1 MQKVI
6 ERKTGDGRQ
15 MTSGNG
21 GTLPRWSR
29 ENLSR
34 DFGASIVVFLVAL
47 PLCMGIA
54 MASGMPPQA
63 GIITGIIGG
72 LVVGPLSGCPL
83 QISGP
88 AAGLAV
94 IVYELLQEHGPEKL
108 CMIIMLGGAIQM
120 IAGYARIA
128 HWFRAVPPSVVNG
141 MLSGIGV
148 LIFAS
153 QFHVMVDDTSKGT
166 GIQNLISIPMAVYKG
181 IIPGPEAHHVA
192 AMIGLMTI
200 AVVLIWDKVKRGPLK
215 LIPGTLV
222 AIIAATLV
230 ASFYKLPIN
239 FVQIPSSLLGDLK
252 PADFSVLQRCYNWEF
267 LFDGLA
273 IAFVAAAETLLTATA
288 VDKMHKGERTNYDR
302 ELIAQGVGNLS
313 SGFLGGL
320 PMTGVMVRSGVN
332 VSAGGR
338 TRASAFMHGL
348 WLLLFIAFLPFVI
361 RMIPTSSL
369 AALLVLTG
377 WKLCNFQIISELK
390 SFGKSEVAVYALTVI
405 CIVAVDLLTGVLL
418 GIALCLAKLLYIF
431 SHLDIR
437 VADDLERNR
446 TDIFLKGAST
456 FLSLPRFAD
465 ALESVRPDT
474 ELHVHLEGL
483 SYIDHACLDLMVN
496 WEEQHL
502 AGGGKLVMDWGRVE
516 ACYQDRRSQPR
527 PQTVREFRRYSTPS
541 AEISSASEVASEFV
555 QEDISHMSNDQLA
568 DIQFAVQSNTKSYES
583 PVAVREELGSPLRQD
598 GGKNGNSD
606 NGS

>member
-1 MQKVI
+1 
-6 ERKTGDGRQ
+6 
-15 MTSGNG
+15 MTSSNG
-21 GTLPRWSR
+21 VTVPQESKTIG
-29 ENLSR
+29 R
-34 DFGASIVVFLVAL
+34 DFAASIVVFLVAL

-108 CMIIMLGGAIQM
+108 CLIVMLGGLIQM
-120 IAGYARIA
+120 IAGYSRIA

-153 QFHVMVDDTSKGT
+153 QFHVMVDDTTKGT
-166 GIQNLISIPMAVYKG
+166 GIQNLLSIPLAIYKG

-200 AVVLIWDKVKRGPLK
+200 LIVLFWDKVKRGPLK
-215 LIPGTLV
+215 LIPGSLI
-222 AIIAATLV
+222 AIVAATAV
-230 ASFYKLPIN
+230 AYYYKLPIN
-239 FVQIPSSLLGDLK
+239 FVQIPDSIMAGLK
-252 PADFSVLQRCYNWEF
+252 PANFELLKSCVNWEF
-267 LFDGLA
+267 LFDGIA
-273 IAFVAAAETLLTATA
+273 IAFIAAAETLLTATA
-288 VDKMHKGERTNYDR
+288 IDKMHKGERTNYDR
-302 ELIAQGVGNLS
+302 ELIAQGVGNMS

-332 VSAGGR
+332 VSAGAK
-338 TRASAFMHGL
+338 TRLSTVLHGI
-348 WLLLFIAFLPFVI
+348 WLLLFVACLPFVI

-377 WKLCNFQIISELK
+377 WKLANFQIVSELK
-390 SFGKSEVAVYALTVI
+390 KFGKSEVAIYAITVI
-405 CIVAVDLLTGVLL
+405 GIVAVDLLTGVLV
-418 GIALCLAKLLYIF
+418 GIALCVAKLLYVF
-431 SHLDIR
+431 SRLDIR

-446 TDIFLKGAST
+446 TDIFLKGAAT

-465 ALESVRPDT
+465 ALESVRADT
-474 ELHVHLEGL
+474 ELHVHLDGL
-483 SYIDHACLDLMVN
+483 DYIDHACLDLMIN
-496 WEEQHL
+496 WEDQHL

-516 ACYQDRRSQPR
+516 ACYQDRRRQPR
-527 PQTVREFRRYSTPS
+527 PHTSHEYRRPAPELANVGAVQAAPEPELNGNLQTLKDESDRIQHEAQANTSTYEVPS
-541 AEISSASEVASEFV
+541 ALM
-555 QEDISHMSNDQLA
+555 ED
-568 DIQFAVQSNTKSYES
+568 
-583 PVAVREELGSPLRQD
+583 REAALRQQA
-598 GGKNGNSD
+598 GVAANPTTRI
-606 NGS
+606 